1 MFDLTLAMI
10 FGTLSGVLIGLL
22 PGFGMST
29 CLLLFSPFLIQQSLI
44 FCLLFY
50 CCASSASQ
58 YFGSV
63 TTLSLRIPGETTSLP
78 LLEIMKNND
87 FSKRIGDIYF
97 LTSFGSLFASL
108 ITGAIIILF
117 YSYFLF
123 FIGYLKTYVMFVFC
137 ILGFFLCVF
146 FSENKVL
153 VSLFLFIF
161 GWTISK
167 IGYDSIQNI
176 NFLTFDNVYLYG
188 GIPTLPVIMGI
199 YAIPSLIKMF
209 SYVKNIEKTTS
220 QVLLTKSKILLI
232 SENYKT
238 IFISSFVGFIMGLIP
253 YLGSGMSS
261 YIGYFLDKKRQ
272 KNDFVSN
279 AVASETANNSANLS
293 VLVPLV
299 FLGIAIIPSEF
310 LLLEILP
317 LGNKALTFIDIQ
329 PYLIIMFF
337 LLLFSNIF
345 CFYLSWNF
353 IQLILNLISKLNYF
367 VPIIL
372 IIGIICSIL
381 YIGNDYNQAFYYLIV
396 FVFSGIFG
404 IYFNS
409 KDLLPFIY
417 AFMLQNNFENVLYR
431 MMIIYL

>member
-97 LTSFGSLFASL
+97 LTSFGSLLASL
-108 ITGAIIILF
+108 ISGILIIVF
-117 YSYFLF
+117 YSYFLSF
-123 FIGYLKTYVMFVFC
+123 VEYLKTYVMFVFC
-137 ILGFFLCVF
+137 IFGFILCVF
-146 FSENKVL
+146 FSENKIWI
-153 VSLFLFIF
+153 SLLLFIF
-161 GWTISK
+161 GWIVSK

-188 GIPTLPVIMGI
+188 GIPTLPIIMGM
-199 YAIPSLIKMF
+199 YAIPGLIKMF
-209 SYVKNIEKTTS
+209 SYVNAIEKS
-220 QVLLTKSKILLI
+220 KNQISLTKRKISLI
-232 SENYKT
+232 IENYKT
-238 IFISSFVGFIMGLIP
+238 MIISSFVGFVMGLIP
-253 YLGSGMSS
+253 YLGSGASS
-261 YIGYFLDKKRQ
+261 YVGYFLNKKMKR
-272 KNDFVSN
+272 NDFVSN

-293 VLVPLV
+293 VLIPLV

-310 LLLEILP
+310 LLLEMLP
-317 LGNKALTFIDIQ
+317 LGNKALNFFEIQ
-329 PYLIIMFF
+329 SYLIVMFLF
-337 LLLFSNIF
+337 LLVSNISS
-345 CFYLSWNF
+345 FYLSWNF
-353 IQLILNLISKLNYF
+353 VRPILNLMNAINYF
-367 VPIIL
+367 IPSIL
-372 IIGIICSIL
+372 IIGVTASIL
-381 YIGNDYNQAFYYLIV
+381 YIGNNYNQALYYFIV
-396 FVFSGIFG
+396 FVFSSAFG
-404 IYFNS
+404 LCFRN
-409 KDLLPFIY
+409 KDLLPFVY
-417 AFMLQNNFENVLYR
+417 AFMLQNSFENVLYR
-431 MMIIYL
+431 MIIIYL

>member
-1 MFDLTLAMI
+1 MFDLIFAMI
-10 FGTLSGVLIGLL
+10 FGTLSGVFIGLL
-22 PGFGMST
+22 PGFGIST
-29 CLLLFSPFLIQQSLI
+29 CLLLFSPFLIQQSLV

-87 FSKRIGDIYF
+87 FSRRIGDIYF

-108 ITGAIIILF
+108 ISAALIIFF
-117 YSYFLF
+117 YSYFLS
-123 FIGYLKTYVMFVFC
+123 FIDYLKTYMMFVFC

-146 FSENKVL
+146 FSENKIFT
-153 VSLFLFIF
+153 SLFLFTF

-167 IGYDSIQNI
+167 IGYDSVQNI

-188 GIPTLPVIMGI
+188 GIPSLPVIMGA

-209 SYVKNIEKTTS
+209 SYVKNVEKTTS
-220 QVLLTKSKILLI
+220 QVLLTKSKMFLI
-232 SENYKT
+232 IENYKT
-238 IFISSFVGFIMGLIP
+238 ILISSFIGFVMGLIP

-261 YIGYFLDKKRQ
+261 YIGYFLDKKRK

-293 VLVPLV
+293 VLIPLV

-310 LLLEILP
+310 LLLELLP

-329 PYLIIMFF
+329 PYLIMMFF

-353 IQLILNLISKLNYF
+353 VQFMLKLVSKLNYF
-367 VPIIL
+367 FPIIL
-372 IIGIICSIL
+372 IIGIVFSIF
-381 YIGNDYNQAFYYLIV
+381 YIGNNYNQALYYLII
-396 FVFSGIFG
+396 FVFFGIFG
-404 IYFNS
+404 IYFSN
-409 KDLLPFIY
+409 KDLLPFVY